1 MKTLCAGLAAVL
13 IVCSAPTFAA
23 TAKQPAT
30 TAAPKHEKV
39 IPLKEADK
47 NNDGYVS
54 RSEADASPALS
65 KQFATLDKNHDGKL
79 SSQEYAK
86 HK

>member
-13 IVCSAPTFAA
+13 IVCATPTFAA
-23 TAKQPAT
+23 TAKKPVT
-30 TAAPKHEKV
+30 STAPKHEHV
-39 IPLKEADK
+39 ISLKEADK
-47 NNDGYVS
+47 NNDGYIS
-54 RSEADASPALS
+54 RTEADASPALS
-65 KQFATLDKNHDGKL
+65 KQFATLDTNKDGKL